1 MALEGWV
8 PAGPGRWEEGEDSR
22 KRARETC
29 RVTASRSGTISRPF
43 HGHSAIL
50 RLGHMVGIFLVHFV
64 VIVSVLIL
72 PQAPDGRCVCGEAGR
87 RPHHV
92 HIQTG

>member
-1 MALEGWV
+1 LRAGSQLG
-8 PAGPGRWEEGEDSR
+8 PAAGRRER
-22 KRARETC
+22 IRVNKARENC

-50 RLGHMVGIFLVHFV
+50 RLGHMVGIFLVLFV

-72 PQAPDGRCVCGEAGR
+72 PQAPDGRCVGGEEGR